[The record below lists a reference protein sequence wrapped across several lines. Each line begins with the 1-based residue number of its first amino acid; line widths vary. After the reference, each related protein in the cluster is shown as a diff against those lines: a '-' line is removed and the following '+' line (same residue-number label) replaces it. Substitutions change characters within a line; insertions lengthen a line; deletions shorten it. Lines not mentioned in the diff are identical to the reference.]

1 MRKQRKTLLF
11 DANTGVRTLPHQT
24 NNQTCK
30 SANHHSDQINARDA
44 PRLRLIKVDPP
55 PAFSCVLFECACH
68 IYGASSC
75 SMRGDRRSRS
85 TNQRVDEFLSVD
97 EREICSLTE
106 LRGHGVRSI
115 LCESTQSA
123 APWSVCGCLTR
134 ALLRRILLPQS
145 RRIARDCT
153 STSHRRCSEQTQLA
167 FVTRF
172 LPQSLLLRAA

>member
-1 MRKQRKTLLF
+1 
-11 DANTGVRTLPHQT
+11 
-24 NNQTCK
+24 
-30 SANHHSDQINARDA
+30 
-44 PRLRLIKVDPP
+44 LRLIKVDPP

-172 LPQSLLLRAA
+172 TSPRNTVRLILTFVILCLSRLLVFLSLALHLYQRS